1 MNETVSFLFY
11 DSFSNEWQP
20 ISYKE
25 LATLNDPD
33 TAIIPVYE
41 DGTQGEQTTWKI
53 WDLSRQREIVQR
65 EIEYIKKQK
74 MNISIPHETS
84 SNPQQTTLEEA
95 KQTTSEEAKEREMME
110 LEHIDML
117 PPEVRAVDYL
127 LRHTSLPN
135 LIEEMRP
142 LVNNASSLITFII
155 FVNIF
160 ALAVGL
166 IAIVASIGR

>member
-1 MNETVSFLFY
+1 MNEVVSFLYY
-11 DSFSNEWQP
+11 DSAFNEWRP
-20 ISYKE
+20 ISSEE
-25 LATLNDPD
+25 LAVLNDPSL
-33 TAIIPVYE
+33 AIIPVYK
-41 DGTQGEQTTWKI
+41 DGTQGDQTTWKI
-53 WDLSRQREIVQR
+53 WDLSRQREIVKQ

-74 MNISIPHETS
+74 NNCCIPPVCSDVSQEM
-84 SNPQQTTLEEA
+84 PQNYENGKEA
-95 KQTTSEEAKEREMME
+95 ELME

-135 LIEEMRP
+135 LIEEMRS
-142 LVNNASSLITFII
+142 LVKNASSLIAFII

-166 IAIVASIGR
+166 IAIVVSIGR